1 MVEITIVAV
10 GIIRY
15 KEKRKSS
22 TCHSL
27 DLLSHHLRLLLGQRV
42 WQFYWHIFVSEMCHR
57 DDVLYRRK
65 ESKYRQNWQ
74 CMFVWQTNKYPNRI
88 HCFFTLNSHIC
99 RLSNADWR
107 TSLLNYKIVT
117 CLGSVFYFSSF
128 LSYSITW
135 RHPTSQWNWSVC
147 EKFGRFRRNDYICN
161 YHEFSSNWDKREESH
176 EFQSK
181 LGQCRLISTEQCP
194 RC

>member
-74 CMFVWQTNKYPNRI
+74 CMFVWQTNKYPNQI
-88 HCFFTLNSHIC
+88 HCFFTSNSHIC

-117 CLGSVFYFSSF
+117 CLNPCSMFSSF
-128 LSYSITW
+128 FVILDNLKTHDVSLKLVDLWKI
-135 RHPTSQWNWSVC
+135 RSVS
-147 EKFGRFRRNDYICN
+147 EKWLYM
-161 YHEFSSNWDKREESH
+161 
-176 EFQSK
+176 
-181 LGQCRLISTEQCP
+181 
-194 RC
+194 

>member
-42 WQFYWHIFVSEMCHR
+42 WQFYWHIFVSEMCHS

-74 CMFVWQTNKYPNRI
+74 CMFVWQTNTYPNQV
-88 HCFFTLNSHIC
+88 HCFSTLNSHIC

-135 RHPTSQWNWSVC
+135 SSRRLTEV
-147 EKFGRFRRNDYICN
+147 GRFVKNSVGFGEMTIYVTTTSFLQIGTN
-161 YHEFSSNWDKREESH
+161 AKNLMSFNQNWDNVD
-176 EFQSK
+176 
-181 LGQCRLISTEQCP
+181 
-194 RC
+194 